1 MKIGLG
7 GLEFMKSTNHEHF
20 LDENQT
26 PLLPYSQNHNKNN
39 SKQESSTVFSSQKT
53 RMDYVTLEGIENRT
67 GIGIENAYGFIL
79 KELLDNA
86 VDFLEIQS
94 TKHQTKEAVPAAE
107 VKVTITKQDKV
118 LRIVVRNSNN
128 YGKPTFSKDMLQS
141 VFNFDTFYS
150 SKRNQYKISKGA
162 LGDAFKEILCIPYAL
177 AQKHK
182 SNIEWSQPL
191 IIATKIDNT
200 QQTFLVSLKIDRTNQ
215 ILCTEIEELN
225 GKDEEAESNFTEI
238 EVRLPIIEDTLDLD
252 RLSSF
257 LIDYATINTHVSFT
271 FSIPASSSSSE
282 SKPHQQNT
290 LSFPKIQLINT
301 GWTNISSIYYYSISE
316 FQNFIFGLENNDLIV
331 YNTLQKTFREGSNMK
346 KTSLTTITV
355 GQLKQSSGHIN
366 ELYT

>member
-1 MKIGLG
+1 
-7 GLEFMKSTNHEHF
+7 
-20 LDENQT
+20 
-26 PLLPYSQNHNKNN
+26 
-39 SKQESSTVFSSQKT
+39 
-53 RMDYVTLEGIENRT
+53 
-67 GIGIENAYGFIL
+67 
-79 KELLDNA
+79 
-86 VDFLEIQS
+86 
-94 TKHQTKEAVPAAE
+94 
-107 VKVTITKQDKV
+107 
-118 LRIVVRNSNN
+118 
-128 YGKPTFSKDMLQS
+128 
-141 VFNFDTFYS
+141 
-150 SKRNQYKISKGA
+150 
-162 LGDAFKEILCIPYAL
+162 
-177 AQKHK
+177 
-182 SNIEWSQPL
+182 
-191 IIATKIDNT
+191 
-200 QQTFLVSLKIDRTNQ
+200 LVSLKIDRTNQ

-301 GWTNISSIYYYSISE
+301 RWTNISSIYYYSISE